1 MVTLNKQLFTDFVEV
16 LTKHKI
22 TIGLEKTNAP
32 EDDGIPLDKRE
43 HQPGYDG
50 FVSRDIH
57 EEIVAEKDED
67 IYNLRAKKSHMLNKI
82 AEYQKVLAEIMHAV
96 GMDRGTE
103 LKDFP
108 RVMFASLGYGY
119 DDFDNEGRLLIDEDE
134 RDDVPLARTLRR
146 GLREKA
152 VEKGA
157 EERHVTREGYTKLP
171 EIMINDLGFENDGG
185 MLWFARVKKR
195 WEAWP
200 EDELSEYFK
209 GVDEQSY
216 QITVNPDGVFDRSAV
231 KTNLENLITWIGN
244 IRKKVNWTDA
254 HTDEVAKRLQ
264 DILEK
269 VS

>member
-22 TIGLEKTNAP
+22 TIGLERTGAP
-32 EDDGIPLDKRE
+32 GADGIPLDKRE

-50 FVSRDIH
+50 FVSWDAH
-57 EEIVAEKDED
+57 DTIVAEKDEH
-67 IYNLRAKKSHMLNKI
+67 IYALQESRKNLLEKVSEH
-82 AEYQKVLAEIMHAV
+82 QKALAEIMNACDV
-96 GMDRGTE
+96 SRDIPLEDIPKAIFSAMRYMGAR
-103 LKDFP
+103 F
-108 RVMFASLGYGY
+108 
-119 DDFDNEGRLLIDEDE
+119 DEDE
-134 RDDVPLARTLRR
+134 LDDLPLARTLRR

-171 EIMINDLGFENDGG
+171 DIMINDLGFENDGG
-185 MLWFARVKKR
+185 SLWFARVKKR

-200 EDELSEYFK
+200 EDELEEYFN

-216 QITVNPDGVFDRSAV
+216 QITVNPDGIFDRSAV
-231 KTNLENLITWIGN
+231 KTNLENLVTWIGN
-244 IRKKVNWTDA
+244 IRKKVNWTDM
-254 HTDEVAKRLQ
+254 HTDEVVKRLQ
-264 DILEK
+264 DIVGK